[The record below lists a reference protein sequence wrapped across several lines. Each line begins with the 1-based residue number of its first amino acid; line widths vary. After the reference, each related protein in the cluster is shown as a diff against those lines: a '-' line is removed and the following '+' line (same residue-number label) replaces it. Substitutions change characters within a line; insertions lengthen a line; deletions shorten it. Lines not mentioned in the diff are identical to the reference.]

1 MIRVNRLSVTFND
14 KKVLDN
20 VSFFVQDGERVAILG
35 KSGSGKT
42 VLLKSITGLIP
53 FDGEVKVEGSIGFVF
68 QLSALFD
75 SFTVYKNLSL
85 GLEEQGLAGEEI
97 KNRVLSA
104 LQDVGLEENVARM
117 FPEQLSG
124 GMKKLVVIA
133 RVIALN
139 PDHIFYDEPTTGLDP
154 KIAQKIEDLIE
165 KLNTERKITSIIVTH
180 DLSLVRKL
188 GKKIFFLK
196 YGKLIPVEDK
206 KRVWE
211 LYD

>member
-124 GMKKLVVIA
+124 GMKKLVAIA